1 MARTMTNR
9 DTVIETLCRLAAERA
24 EAEGTLV
31 TLETHLF
38 NDLNFDSLDASEYI
52 MNIED
57 EFDVS
62 IPDEQAEKVKTIGQ
76 AVDMLMPLL
85 R

>member
-31 TLETHLF
+31 TLDTPLL
-38 NDLNFDSLDASEYI
+38 DDSNFDSLDASAYS
-52 MNIED
+52 MNSADDIA
-57 EFDVS
+57 VS
-62 IPDEQAEKVKTIGQ
+62 IHAEAAAKCEEKRGITV
-76 AVDMLMPLL
+76 
-85 R
+85 RRR